1 MADDDARSGLPACM
15 PDPDDLHVMGR
26 VLAGICTANG
36 YMAVANTLVSLSWL
50 TLSVVAATS
59 LQVCDDF
66 WQIQKL
72 VVATTALSCLE
83 VVHAAVGLTR
93 SKPGNVI
100 LFVGARAFIALYICP
115 LAGCSATYR
124 TTAFTWGLGECIRLG
139 CFAVDA
145 VRPSVT
151 AKTVRASP
159 AAPKEARRGETL
171 PSLTETCGVHTRR
184 CATPWDRSCSRSAR
198 WASGSC

>member
-1 MADDDARSGLPACM
+1 
-15 PDPDDLHVMGR
+15 

-151 AKTVRASP
+151 AKTVRYTVGPIMFPIGSLGEWVLLIGAMRDGRP
-159 AAPKEARRGETL
+159 ALWAPVIGWPIGFAVLMRQLLAQRRKHLKGL
-171 PSLTETCGVHTRR
+171 ADKSKGL
-184 CATPWDRSCSRSAR
+184 
-198 WASGSC
+198 